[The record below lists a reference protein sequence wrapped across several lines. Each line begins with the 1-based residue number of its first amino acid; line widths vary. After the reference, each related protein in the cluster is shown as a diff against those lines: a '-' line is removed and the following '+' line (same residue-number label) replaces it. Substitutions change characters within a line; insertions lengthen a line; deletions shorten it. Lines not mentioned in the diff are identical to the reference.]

1 MPTEAVYV
9 SVASSYA
16 WLLDW
21 SEGAARHALGLSGL
35 LSKFEMFWTLPDS
48 LPAPLFHSSFL
59 LVLLLLRFSISS
71 QGGWIVFFKVLLGNF
86 GMVVL
91 LSF

>member
-59 LVLLLLRFSISS
+59 LLLLYISTITSQIFNKQSRWLDSI
-71 QGGWIVFFKVLLGNF
+71 L
-86 GMVVL
+86 
-91 LSF
+91 